1 MEKIKI
7 KKEYHDFHVEIE
19 KSVAERLFEHCQ
31 ETDDKIISVFRRS
44 LRQYLDAEEQKKL
57 SEKQLFGQ

>member
-19 KSVAERLFEHCQ
+19 KSVALRLFEHCQ

-44 LRQYLDAEEQKKL
+44 LRLYLDSLDQQKNP
-57 SEKQLFGQ
+57 QVQ